1 MLLIKCLPLKSS
13 KNVTFNMHS
22 MNYVFFN
29 CHINIQILLH
39 SFMFSICQPK
49 LFLFLNSNEQQNVLI
64 DFIILNFSAKQGDLQ
79 LALELEGCLEEI
91 QAQHVTK
98 QLLEAVAFLHDN
110 KIVHLDIKVLPNKI
124 VYHQSFRFFLIQPQN
139 ILLMEKWPSTQIKLC
154 DFGLSRVLTNQRLLE
169 MSGTTDF
176 LGMFISFFSSLSLSL
191 SFDSCVF
198 IFKHPKS
205 LITNH

>member
-1 MLLIKCLPLKSS
+1 
-13 KNVTFNMHS
+13 
-22 MNYVFFN
+22 
-29 CHINIQILLH
+29 
-39 SFMFSICQPK
+39 MFSICQPK